1 MRHPLCVAF
10 SLVMGYVA
18 ARIAHG
24 NPVNPEFSTTI
35 AVVIPVFALALSAE
49 LVVGN
54 PHANATELHDS
65 AGLRRTLDGAYL
77 PGNRCAHCG
86 CGQQQSSFLVGA
98 LRPTLLLKRVFVV
111 GFGADQAF
119 PESRFCPSDDVDKPL
134 TVAAA
139 DLVETRD

>member
-24 NPVNPEFSTTI
+24 NPVNPEVFTTV

-65 AGLRRTLDGAYL
+65 RRVFVALWRSYL
-77 PGNRCAHCG
+77 PGN
-86 CGQQQSSFLVGA
+86 
-98 LRPTLLLKRVFVV
+98 
-111 GFGADQAF
+111 
-119 PESRFCPSDDVDKPL
+119 
-134 TVAAA
+134 
-139 DLVETRD
+139 